1 VSRFSPPSPH
11 VTITTK
17 FEVHTT
23 IYYVVLAFLLL
34 KRCDLVTLTF
44 DLLTVNSDHEWQVM
58 LLSHPPRLK
67 TLMPVRSWVMRSSIC
82 YHWQCVCSHCEC
94 RVCERIVPFVLATF
108 LLLLHRNSC
117 IGASDK
123 NSNTAFDSLIPIS
136 LYRAILRRFKD
147 VDFTWFFHRVS
158 WKSATFLFP
167 VNLAYWP
174 RKCRTFRP
182 HVTIVTKFEVDT
194 TICYLVL
201 AFFAAETLCD
211 LVTLTFDLLTVNSGP
226 PRLKTLMSV
235 RSWVMRS
242 SICYHW
248 QCVCSHCECRV
259 NPRLRFVF
267 QYATCMAL
275 RFTVM
280 TNRYTYLPKY
290 STYLC

>member
-182 HVTIVTKFEVDT
+182 QRDNCHQVWSWHDH
-194 TICYLVL
+194 LL
-201 AFFAAETLCD
+201 PSSSFFL
-211 LVTLTFDLLTVNSGP
+211 LLKRYVTLWPWPLIFWPWTAVRQDWKLLCLSVLELWGP
-226 PRLKTLMSV
+226 L
-235 RSWVMRS
+235 
-242 SICYHW
+242 
-248 QCVCSHCECRV
+248 
-259 NPRLRFVF
+259 FVTTDNAF
-267 QYATCMAL
+267 AVTA
-275 RFTVM
+275 
-280 TNRYTYLPKY
+280 
-290 STYLC
+290 SAA